1 MSQARSTEHRW
12 SKALQHEQ
20 SLRKQL
26 EDNLELIA
34 KQMQGLESDA
44 QKIARQGSGR
54 SQLESMSTSS
64 LESSDYH
71 VTSPL
76 GSRDSHVTSPQESTD
91 GNITSSQVHVGLVEP
106 CTRPA

>member
-12 SKALQHEQ
+12 SKALQHEK

-76 GSRDSHVTSPQESTD
+76 GTRDGHVTSPQESTD
-91 GNITSSQVHVGLVEP
+91 GNITSSQVWLVEP